1 MADVDL
7 LDANGLQLKS
17 YDQILSEL
25 QDDMRSIYGNDI
37 NVESNSPDGQML
49 NIITQSAT
57 DVREIVQRI
66 YDILDIDNATGIN
79 LDRAVAL
86 IGITRKK
93 GTRTVTPITVTTS
106 AACTLVGI
114 NQDEINPYTVQDNAG
129 NKWNLQ
135 NTHYFS
141 GANAA
146 SLSFQA
152 ELIGKQETTPNTIT
166 TPVTIVLGVS
176 SINNPTTATVVGEDE
191 ETDFELRSRAKR
203 SIMLA
208 AVGFVDSLYAGLIS
222 LDGMSSVRVLENT
235 TNTTD
240 ANGTSP
246 HSIHVITAGSASN
259 ASIADVIMRKR
270 SGGCGMDGDITV
282 TKINAD
288 GSPIDIKWST
298 VTAQYLFTFASL
310 SSLDGVNQPKYDLI
324 KTNLP
329 TTYVPEIG
337 AAVTTNQLVTA
348 ITSIDSN
355 AFVDDAS
362 FSFCKKQKFVYTP
375 LDEDVSSTP
384 TTAKIKI
391 TYNSNTSEEI
401 DLTDTLSNITT
412 AIHAVTG
419 LGDVTVSHTLGDNLT
434 IEFSS
439 ITDVLGAITIS
450 YYNIS
455 DSSSNQFYLK
465 WATQDS
471 FKKTSSTGLQYQLA
485 LASNRTFL
493 TPIIINPGSVEIPAD
508 GSQQF
513 TAVGGTGSYR
523 WLTNPDTPADYSK
536 YFTAADDGGFNTD
549 GLFDAT
555 GYSSVASVK
564 VMCIDNLGN
573 TAATTV
579 SIGS

>member
-7 LDANGLQLKS
+7 IDENGLQLKS
-17 YDQILSEL
+17 YDVILSEL
-25 QDDMRSIYGNDI
+25 QDDMRGIYGDDI
-37 NVESNSPDGQML
+37 NVESSSPDGQML

-66 YDILDIDNATGIN
+66 YDILDIDNATGVN

-86 IGITRKK
+86 IGIVRKK
-93 GTRTVTPITVTTS
+93 GTRTVTPITITTS
-106 AACTLVGI
+106 SACTVVGI
-114 NQDEINPYTVQDNAG
+114 NQDANTAYTVQDNAG
-129 NKWNLQ
+129 NRWVLQ

-141 GANAA
+141 GADAA

-222 LDGMSSVRVLENT
+222 LDGMSSVRILENT
-235 TNTTD
+235 TDTVD

-259 ASIADVIMRKR
+259 ASIADVILRKR
-270 SGGCGMDGDITV
+270 SGGCGMDGDISLTL
-282 TKINAD
+282 INRD

-310 SSLDGVNQPKYDLI
+310 SSLDGINQPQYDLI
-324 KTNLP
+324 KSTLP
-329 TTYVPEIG
+329 TVYVPKVG
-337 AAVTTNQLVTA
+337 DAVTTNQLVTA
-348 ITSIDSN
+348 ITSIDEN
-355 AFVDDAS
+355 TFVDDAC

-375 LDEDVSSTP
+375 LDDGVSSTP
-384 TTAKIKI
+384 DSAKIKI
-391 TYNSNTSEEI
+391 SYNSHESGEI
-401 DLTDTLSNITT
+401 DLTDSLSDITT
-412 AIHAVTG
+412 AIHAVPG
-419 LGDVTVSHTLGDNLT
+419 LGDVTVTHTLGDNLT
-434 IEFSS
+434 VEFTS
-439 ITDVLGAITIS
+439 ITEVLGPITIS
-450 YYNIS
+450 YYEIS

-465 WATQDS
+465 WSTQDS

-485 LASNRTFL
+485 LASNRTIL
-493 TPIIINPGSVEIPAD
+493 TPTIITPDSVEIPA
-508 GSQQF
+508 GGQQQF
-513 TAVGGTGSYR
+513 TAIGGTGTFR

-536 YFTAADDGGFNTD
+536 YFAADDDGGFNTD

-555 GYSSVASVK
+555 GFSSVSNIT
-564 VMCIDNLGN
+564 VMCIDSIGN
-573 TAATTV
+573 TAITTV